1 MSVATREEVER
12 FLRETEPSG
21 YMAVPLPHGLAL
33 PGAGRSR
40 NIEHV
45 FSGGVRGKRV
55 LDVGTYYGFYPIE
68 AMERGAAEAVGVE
81 MDEGR
86 YKTAR
91 RISELWGER
100 HRIERGRVEELF
112 AGDGAAVEKFDLVLF
127 LNVLHHVTDP
137 IAVVRTLAALSR
149 ERVVIEFCLPSDPAL
164 LNYVGGDTETP
175 TTFEKLRSRFYAGL
189 VRALPAS
196 IPLMAVGPRAYHRTF
211 YFTPSAFSNLFIGQ
225 LGLFERITYHRGGT
239 ARHRV
244 LALCDVPRNA

>member
-1 MSVATREEVER
+1 VSVATREEVER

-33 PGAGRSR
+33 PGQGRSK
-40 NIEHV
+40 NVEHV
-45 FSGGVRGKRV
+45 FSGGVSGKRV

-86 YKTAR
+86 YKTAQ
-91 RISELWGER
+91 RISELWGGR
-100 HRIERGRVEELF
+100 HRIERGRVEEL
-112 AGDGAAVEKFDLVLF
+112 APTGKFDLVLF

-164 LNYVGGDTETP
+164 LVYAGGDTESP
-175 TTFEKLRSRFYAGL
+175 SVYEKLRARVYSAL
-189 VRALPAS
+189 VRALPSS

-211 YFTPSAFSNLFIGQ
+211 FFTPSAFSNLFVRQ
-225 LGLFERITYHRGGT
+225 LGLFERVTYHRGGT
-239 ARHRV
+239 AAHRV
-244 LALCDVPRNA
+244 LALCDVPRSA